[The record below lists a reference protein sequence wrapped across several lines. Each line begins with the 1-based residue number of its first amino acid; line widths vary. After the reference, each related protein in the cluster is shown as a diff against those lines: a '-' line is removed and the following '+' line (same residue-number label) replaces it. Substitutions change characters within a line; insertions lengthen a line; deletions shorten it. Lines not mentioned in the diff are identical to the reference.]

1 MAVPF
6 YLQYYVEFDRNTKYQ
21 WINFGLQISSLI
33 LHGIFFHWIP
43 KYFRNKR
50 TRKGLRF
57 APYFKFLKYWDTFN
71 KVYSIRI
78 PYITKIYFQ
87 PSLLI
92 VLGGFVAINGV
103 FSFIATSDLDYQP
116 REYII
121 AKRLSRMAVSNLPLL
136 YLLVIK
142 NDLLTSISGL
152 QHDRLVL
159 FHKWI
164 SRVMFVMVVVHIG
177 LSMKYWLNLG
187 FDVMLVIPPQIFGYI
202 AFASFFFLNF
212 GSLKFIRRW
221 AYDFFLIEHRVFSFI
236 MLLLTFFHNMK
247 GTKGAVILAVHQLVL
262 DRILSRVLSFI
273 HARTS
278 PTRGKSS
285 FEILDDE
292 TVLVTVPIKAYEF
305 HERKWYNVFLPKLNT
320 WKAGQHVYLT
330 VGKVK
335 FFQQH
340 PFTIASLSD
349 TKEMKF
355 VIRVQKGFTKL
366 LKKKILKLEQERDEK
381 KEVEES
387 TASLSD
393 SSSVSSSSV
402 PSSVQ
407 SSNTSN
413 SIDVDTELMPGSKTP
428 EKYFNDDEIIMK
440 ATFVGPVGARYQP
453 LITFDTSV
461 FFSTGSGASFT
472 FPVCLDVLKTIT
484 KRNQI
489 DDFIG
494 RPMKSTIRIV
504 WVIRQVENVHWYDFI
519 LDELLA
525 YCKSGDLQFDIY
537 VTQDEEANESIFKER
552 ISILNSSGSSN
563 YNIEK
568 SESEKVE
575 TNSITEKS
583 TSILDCENVYFH
595 RGRPNIAE
603 IVSSET
609 DKLTGNDPKSLALVS
624 CGTEAFTHDIKT
636 NAVKYKWVT
645 EAPDIYCYT
654 ESFG

>member
-1 MAVPF
+1 MAIPF
-6 YLQYYVEFDRNTKYQ
+6 YLQYYVEFDRSTKYQ
-21 WINFGLQISSLI
+21 WLNFGLQILSLI
-33 LHGIFFHWIP
+33 LHGVFFHFIP
-43 KYFRNKR
+43 IYFRSKR
-50 TRKGLRF
+50 DGKSLRYSG
-57 APYFKFLKYWDTFN
+57 YFKFLKYWDTFN
-71 KVYSIRI
+71 KVYRIRI
-78 PYITKIYFQ
+78 PYITTIYFQ

-92 VLGGFVAINGV
+92 VLGGFLAINGV
-103 FSFIATSDLDYQP
+103 FSFIQTDDIDYIP
-116 REYII
+116 RDYVI
-121 AKRLSRMAVSNLPLL
+121 AKRLSRIAVSNLPLL

-142 NDLLTSISGL
+142 NDLLTAVSGL

-164 SRVMFVMVVVHIG
+164 SRVMFIMVVVHIG
-177 LSMKYWLNLG
+177 LSMKYWLGLG

-202 AFASFFFLNF
+202 AFGSFFFLNF

-247 GTKGAVILAVHQLVL
+247 GTKPTVILAVHQLVL

-278 PTRGKSS
+278 PTRGRSL
-285 FEILDDE
+285 FEILDED
-292 TVLVTVPIKAYEF
+292 TILVTVPIKAYEF

-340 PFTIASLSD
+340 PFTISSLSD

-381 KEVEES
+381 QEADES
-387 TASLSD
+387 VASISD
-393 SSSVSSSSV
+393 SSSVSSSV
-402 PSSVQ
+402 RSSS
-407 SSNTSN
+407 SSNSL
-413 SIDVDTELMPGSKTP
+413 DVETELMPGSNTP
-428 EKYFNDDEIIMK
+428 DRYFEEDDIVMK

-453 LITFDTSV
+453 LISFDTSV
-461 FFSTGSGASFT
+461 FFSTGSGSSFT
-472 FPVCLDVLKTIT
+472 FPVCLDLLKTIT

-494 RPMKSTIRIV
+494 RPFKSTIRIV
-504 WVIRQVENVHWYDFI
+504 WVVRQVVNVHWYDFI
-519 LDELLA
+519 LDELLP
-525 YCKSGDLQFDIY
+525 YCKSGELQIDIY
-537 VTQDEEANESIFKER
+537 VTKDEEADESIFNEKISVLKE
-552 ISILNSSGSSN
+552 SGTTN
-563 YNIEK
+563 FNLEK

-575 TNSITEKS
+575 TNSITGSKS
-583 TSILDCENVYFH
+583 TSILECENVLFY
-595 RGRPNIAE
+595 RGRPDIAD

-609 DKLTGNDPKSLALVS
+609 DKLTGRDPKSLALVS